1 PRRHPT
7 PPALPA
13 VAASISPA
21 PSYLAVAAHR
31 SLTRTS
37 TPPCALTLV
46 VGPAACARNGL
57 KRLGGGRRSWVRV
70 DGATGASEARQAH
83 ADLPPRVRPPPLR
96 SALRL
101 PLRILCNL
109 ERIREDEEKGSSGT
123 VERACF
129 KELFDIDLKNS
140 RVIFMFILNG
150 WRSAWVRAS
159 EAVEVTKLALMLITS
174 PRATS
179 PTPPRFGRECA
190 IIVCNLERTCRC
202 RAELPQRAAFFLD
215 NSEEMKCKPKRG
227 KRFFLL
233 ANIGE
238 RTAAQ
243 QGHPLG
249 DDGRENE
256 EKVSGQVAE
265 RESILILGLHFY
277 QNRAAI
283 LPQSGYSS
291 TGIRGSTI

>member
-1 PRRHPT
+1 LARAGKGGKCWIAPSPPSPPLAPLRRLPTAARLLPRSSAAPPPHPT

-109 ERIREDEEKGSSGT
+109 ERIRLGSTLSAASGESDKNCVYYTDNFFREDEEKGSSGT

-140 RVIFMFILNG
+140 RVAG
-150 WRSAWVRAS
+150 
-159 EAVEVTKLALMLITS
+159 
-174 PRATS
+174 
-179 PTPPRFGRECA
+179 
-190 IIVCNLERTCRC
+190 
-202 RAELPQRAAFFLD
+202 
-215 NSEEMKCKPKRG
+215 
-227 KRFFLL
+227 
-233 ANIGE
+233 
-238 RTAAQ
+238 
-243 QGHPLG
+243 
-249 DDGRENE
+249 
-256 EKVSGQVAE
+256 
-265 RESILILGLHFY
+265 
-277 QNRAAI
+277 
-283 LPQSGYSS
+283 
-291 TGIRGSTI
+291 